1 MCFFVCVGAD
11 RKHIQKKFTIV
22 VKLRRTSRKH
32 RIFHFSSYFQHKN
45 ITSLFHSIQFVRMNM
60 ESSDLFSKIWF
71 DEWKK
76 WNESEKGK
84 KWNEMKKMMT
94 ALRILL
100 CELIMVLL
108 WPYYYYIFFYPCFF
122 VHFTSNIA
130 PKIKIE
136 EKCYFLNF
144 LAKGLSPE
152 TVELY
157 SGTVP

>member
-1 MCFFVCVGAD
+1 MWADRKQKTD

-45 ITSLFHSIQFVRMNM
+45 ITSFFHSIQFVRMNM

-94 ALRILL
+94 APTNLTLWTYYG
-100 CELIMVLL
+100 LIMALL
-108 WPYYYYIFFYPCFF
+108 LLYLLLSLFF